1 MDILPIEMI
10 EEIVSRTSPLD
21 VCGKL
26 SIVSRSFWSAAK
38 SDITWERFL
47 PADLISRRAVSD
59 QYLFKD
65 PWKKIDFDTMR
76 AFPTKKDLY
85 LFLSDNPLIIDDG
98 VMYFW
103 LDKFSGNKCFH
114 ISPKLILNHQG
125 IFDSE
130 PSRFNDIPILEGKEN
145 LEISGKISTSLLSS
159 NAAYTAYL
167 LFTFEDEFGGFG
179 EEEPLETFVGID
191 GGGCETENRIVY
203 IPFLLSLFYH
213 YKRAE
218 YPKLRSQYPEFTGPQ
233 YPVRRADGWY
243 EVELGDY
250 FNKKGSDSRELKMSL
265 REVKSGR
272 EKFGISLQGIEI
284 RAMKKEK
291 NSITRCSKL

>member
-59 QYLFKD
+59 QYLFND

-85 LFLSDNPLIIDDG
+85 LFLSHNPLIIDDG

-114 ISPKLILNHQG
+114 IAPKLLSIGKPRGWDWH
-125 IFDSE
+125 DSE
-130 PSRFNDIPILEGKEN
+130 PSRSKGCDASPHLVSVKERPGKEWTH
-145 LEISGKISTSLLSS
+145 I
-159 NAAYTAYL
+159 
-167 LFTFEDEFGGFG
+167 
-179 EEEPLETFVGID
+179 
-191 GGGCETENRIVY
+191 
-203 IPFLLSLFYH
+203 
-213 YKRAE
+213 
-218 YPKLRSQYPEFTGPQ
+218 
-233 YPVRRADGWY
+233 
-243 EVELGDY
+243 LGDEALK
-250 FNKKGSDSRELKMSL
+250 FCVPNIEGSGQ
-265 REVKSGR
+265 EVKKMDFS
-272 EKFGISLQGIEI
+272 
-284 RAMKKEK
+284 
-291 NSITRCSKL
+291 T